1 MYYVW
6 DSTVLNKRHYTTNS
20 SFRSCVKGC
29 RSDRP
34 SVVARAVRSS
44 KVFDVQWAFSSFV
57 SVRAVLHDYPALF
70 QHFSDNAD
78 SESNRT
84 SKEKSKYRG
93 LAKKLQSWFLLSET
107 CSLKDGLRSIKQLSL
122 YLQSNNATVM
132 RAMDHIEILKDRL
145 LALKEGSG
153 QTLKKFWAS
162 YDIDGSYKGV
172 KVIKN

>member
-1 MYYVW
+1 M
-6 DSTVLNKRHYTTNS
+6 SELNAIANLLSLELLK
-20 SFRSCVKGC
+20 VQ
-29 RSDRP
+29 
-34 SVVARAVRSS
+34 
-44 KVFDVQWAFSSFV
+44 KVFDVRWAFSSFV

-132 RAMDHIEILKDRL
+132 RAMDHTEILKDRL
-145 LALKEGSG
+145 LALEEGSG
-153 QTLKKFWAS
+153 QTLKTVS
-162 YDIDGSYKGV
+162 YTHLTLPTIYSV
-172 KVIKN
+172 